1 MLDLI
6 NNFTN
11 IQTDIREIFGCN
23 NDFFINPMLDSDWI
37 IQENDETFFLS
48 FIDAKKNAK
57 TCVISRRNGIPLIF
71 EREEV
76 TMVVAIECVKIAFI
90 FLNKNKQ

>member
-11 IQTDIREIFGCN
+11 IQTDIRGVFGCD

-48 FIDAKKNAK
+48 FIDEKENAK
-57 TCVISRRNGIPLIF
+57 TCVISRQNGVPLIF